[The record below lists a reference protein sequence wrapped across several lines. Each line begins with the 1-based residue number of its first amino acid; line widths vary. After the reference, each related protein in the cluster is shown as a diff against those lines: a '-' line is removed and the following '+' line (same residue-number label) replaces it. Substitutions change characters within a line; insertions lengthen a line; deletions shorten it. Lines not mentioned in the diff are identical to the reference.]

1 MNHFND
7 LQESS
12 SKGQVLTNLAMPSP
26 FQVYLGD
33 STLVVEVE
41 KDFTV
46 YGDELKFGGGKV
58 TKKWLVIYYN
68 NNFQ

>member
-1 MNHFND
+1 
-7 LQESS
+7 
-12 SKGQVLTNLAMPSP
+12 MPSP